1 MNKYCNH
8 NSVQLVVRKH
18 EQDFLQEYIDKSSC
32 SLLSYITFYINCFI
46 VICIDNEIA
55 MPPDVNI
62 PVPAWLGSFNLPQRQ
77 VLSDTLH
84 AEVGCRGLSR
94 PELACVAFMC
104 CHVNNKT
111 QHWVACSP
119 TQTESPLIFC
129 INIECKDLKAPHQV
143 G

>member
-1 MNKYCNH
+1 
-8 NSVQLVVRKH
+8 
-18 EQDFLQEYIDKSSC
+18 
-32 SLLSYITFYINCFI
+32 
-46 VICIDNEIA
+46 

-84 AEVGCRGLSR
+84 AEVGCTGQNR
-94 PELACVAFMC
+94 PEIACVAFMR

-119 TQTESPLIFC
+119 TPTEGPSFSC
-129 INIECKDLKAPHQV
+129 IYIECKNFRAPRQV